1 MGGEIRMRDRR
12 EYLLPN
18 GHEIRH
24 AFLGR
29 KRTSNS
35 EIVENEF
42 GVLNSL
48 EIGRPIR
55 RPVADYRI
63 GRRDKN
69 AGAQGVPAA
78 ERA

>member
-1 MGGEIRMRDRR
+1 MGGEIRMRERR

-24 AFLGR
+24 AFPGR

-35 EIVENEF
+35 EIAENEF

-55 RPVADYRI
+55 R
-63 GRRDKN
+63 RRQMTDL
-69 AGAQGVPAA
+69 GGEEEEQ
-78 ERA
+78 E